1 MEGSY
6 AAICAASLG
15 SFALLVRRELN
26 FPALSS
32 QGFEEDSLLG
42 KKKGNKVLEC
52 RVMWCF
58 RYGMAGNLKCL
69 FMATA
74 LEARGF
80 IFFTSHFLIIQMEK
94 VRYERAVMD
103 SVN

>member
-1 MEGSY
+1 
-6 AAICAASLG
+6 
-15 SFALLVRRELN
+15 
-26 FPALSS
+26 
-32 QGFEEDSLLG
+32 
-42 KKKGNKVLEC
+42 
-52 RVMWCF
+52 MWCF

>member
-1 MEGSY
+1 MGW
-6 AAICAASLG
+6 
-15 SFALLVRRELN
+15 LVISN
-26 FPALSS
+26 AF
-32 QGFEEDSLLG
+32 
-42 KKKGNKVLEC
+42 
-52 RVMWCF
+52 
-58 RYGMAGNLKCL
+58 